1 MITLD
6 NNVLGIRCPNVH
18 PDAHAQLEFKRTLRI
33 PDDEE
38 VHGLPAGLGCFPL
51 RHVEDF
57 SEGLDE
63 LTLRRGGILMP
74 MHRSEAMWINF
85 KGGGRGLFGDAYPFA
100 IKVAAGKVNALT
112 GGAWSPVLSA
122 EEQDYIVIPAQPWI
136 DGFAIS
142 KGIIRQFVAERLGEG
157 FSAEEQLTG
166 KAEFG
171 GLQILAYPMKAERY
185 LDILRAREEA
195 ERAREEAARAWELRR
210 RIDRLRERLTPFSEF
225 SDRAR
230 STAASAMATLS
241 EIENRLG
248 QASEVSRTG
257 EVPEPDRILA
267 ELRGLVDRW
276 NSQVSELAKILPNEC
291 NQDEEELETPRFLQR
306 SAEVRS
312 TYCMTGVQESP
323 PSSFSRST
331 VGKRSSMGLGGGGRM
346 RQEIYV
352 DPYGVDA
359 WDQSAGSR
367 CFVHLVEA
375 AQWEE
380 ISGGPAPTEPPSQKD
395 YKKKG
400 LPWFDY
406 YAPEKGAVSGSKLLA
421 GLKSWGSMYGKGPGA
436 SEGKSGPVIQLGT
449 ATRITGVVSEGVDD
463 N

>member
-1 MITLD
+1 MAIGREIEPMITLD
-6 NNVLGIRCPNVH
+6 ANVLEIRCPNVH
-18 PDAHAQLEFKRTLRI
+18 PDAHARLEFQRTLRI
-33 PDDEE
+33 PDDEQ
-38 VHGLPAGLGCFPL
+38 VHALPAGLGCFPL

-57 SEGLDE
+57 SDGLDE
-63 LTLRRGGILMP
+63 VTLRRGGILMP

-85 KGGGRGLFGDAYPFA
+85 KGGSRMPSGAAYPFA

-171 GLQILAYPMKAERY
+171 GLQIVAYPMKAEGY
-185 LDILRAREEA
+185 LEVLRVHEEA
-195 ERAREEAARAWELRR
+195 ERAREAEARARERHR
-210 RIDRLRERLTPFSEF
+210 RIERLHEMLSPFSGF

-230 STAASAMATLS
+230 SMTAAASATLA
-241 EIENRLG
+241 EIEHRLG
-248 QASEVSRTG
+248 RAGDLGPTDDG
-257 EVPEPDRILA
+257 PDPNHLLA
-267 ELRGLVDRW
+267 ELRALVARW
-276 NSQVSELAKILPNEC
+276 NSQVSELAKISPNEC
-291 NQDEEELETPRFLQR
+291 RSPNEIDFASYEIRCESALEVPMVLRRLA
-306 SAEVRS
+306 SAEPMR
-312 TYCMTGVQESP
+312 
-323 PSSFSRST
+323 
-331 VGKRSSMGLGGGGRM
+331 SMGLGGGGRM
-346 RQEIYV
+346 RQEIYT
-352 DPYGVDA
+352 DPYGIDA

-367 CFVHLVEA
+367 CFVHLVDA
-375 AQWEE
+375 ALWAGL
-380 ISGGPAPTEPPSQKD
+380 SGGPAPTEPPSQKD
-395 YKKKG
+395 YEKKG

-421 GLKSWGSMYGKGPGA
+421 GLKSWGSMYGNGTGA

-449 ATRITGVVSEGVDD
+449 APRFSGVVSEGVGDE
-463 N
+463 

>member
-1 MITLD
+1 MATGREIEPMITLD
-6 NNVLGIRCPNVH
+6 KNVLSIRCPNVH
-18 PDAHAQLEFKRTLRI
+18 PDAHAQLEFQRTLRI

-85 KGGGRGLFGDAYPFA
+85 KGGGRGLFDDAYPFA

-171 GLQILAYPMKAERY
+171 GLQIIAYPMKAERY

-195 ERAREEAARAWELRR
+195 ERAREELARTWERRR
-210 RIDRLRERLTPFSEF
+210 RIDRLRARLTPFSEF

-230 STAASAMATLS
+230 SLVAAATATLA
-241 EIENRLG
+241 EIEDNIRVVG
-248 QASEVSRTG
+248 KVRSTSD
-257 EVPEPDRILA
+257 VPDPDLILN
-267 ELRGLVDRW
+267 ELHNLLDRW
-276 NSQVSELAKILPNEC
+276 NSQVDQLAEL
-291 NQDEEELETPRFLQR
+291 
-306 SAEVRS
+306 
-312 TYCMTGVQESP
+312 SP
-323 PSSFSRST
+323 PELRPFLDVGMEFLEEATCFQIAEPVSSP
-331 VGKRSSMGLGGGGRM
+331 SMGLGGGGRM
-346 RQEIYV
+346 RQEIYT

-367 CFVHLVEA
+367 CFVHLLEA

-395 YKKKG
+395 YEKKG

-449 ATRITGVVSEGVDD
+449 ASRIIGVVSEGVGDE
-463 N
+463 

>member
-1 MITLD
+1 MAIGREIEPMITLD

-18 PDAHAQLEFKRTLRI
+18 PDAHAQLEFQRTLRI
-33 PDDEE
+33 PDDEK
-38 VHGLPAGLGCFPL
+38 VHSLPAGLGCFPL

-57 SEGLDE
+57 SAGLDE
-63 LTLRRGGILMP
+63 VTLRRGGIMMP

-85 KGGGRGLFGDAYPFA
+85 KGGGRMSSGDAYPFA

-112 GGAWSPVLSA
+112 GGTWSPVLSA
-122 EEQDYIVIPAQPWI
+122 QEQDYIVIPTQPWI

-171 GLQILAYPMKAERY
+171 GLQIIAYPMKAERY
-185 LDILRAREEA
+185 LDILRAREA
-195 ERAREEAARAWELRR
+195 EARAQERR
-210 RIDRLRERLTPFSEF
+210 RLIEQLREMLSPFSEF

-230 STAASAMATLS
+230 YLVAAATATLA
-241 EIENRLG
+241 EIEHNIRG
-248 QASEVSRTG
+248 AGEFKSTG
-257 EVPEPDRILA
+257 DVPDPDLIFA
-267 ELRGLVDRW
+267 ELHSLLDRW
-276 NSQVSELAKILPNEC
+276 NSQVGELAELSPHEFRPFEDIGMGFSEQVEC
-291 NQDEEELETPRFLQR
+291 FQM
-306 SAEVRS
+306 A
-312 TYCMTGVQESP
+312 P
-323 PSSFSRST
+323 PMRMSRRA
-331 VGKRSSMGLGGGGRM
+331 KMGLGGGGRM
-346 RQEIYV
+346 RQEIYT

-375 AQWEE
+375 AQWAE

-395 YKKKG
+395 YEKKG

-421 GLKSWGSMYGKGPGA
+421 GLKSWGSMYGKGLGA
-436 SEGKSGPVIQLGT
+436 FEAKSGPVIQLGT
-449 ATRITGVVSEGVDD
+449 APRITGVVSEGAGDE
-463 N
+463 

>member
-1 MITLD
+1 MAIGRENEPMITLD
-6 NNVLGIRCPNVH
+6 DNVLEIRCPNVH
-18 PDAHAQLEFKRTLRI
+18 PDARAQLEFQRTLRI
-33 PDDEE
+33 PDDER
-38 VHGLPAGLGCFPL
+38 VHALPAGLGCFPL

-57 SEGLDE
+57 SAGLDE
-63 LTLRRGGILMP
+63 VTLRRGGIMMP

-85 KGGGRGLFGDAYPFA
+85 KGGSRMSSGAAYPFA
-100 IKVAAGKVNALT
+100 IKVAVGKVNALT
-112 GGAWSPVLSA
+112 GGTWSPALSA

-171 GLQILAYPMKAERY
+171 GLQIIAYPMKAERY
-185 LDILRAREEA
+185 LEVLRAREAEA
-195 ERAREEAARAWELRR
+195 RARERTR
-210 RIDRLRERLTPFSEF
+210 RIEQLREMLSPFSEF

-230 STAASAMATLS
+230 SVTAAATATLA
-241 EIENRLG
+241 EIEHRLG
-248 QASEVSRTG
+248 RAGDLGSTDG
-257 EVPEPDRILA
+257 GPDPDHLLA
-267 ELRGLVDRW
+267 ELRALVARW
-276 NSQVSELAKILPNEC
+276 NSQVSELANISTKEC
-291 NQDEEELETPRFLQR
+291 RSPDDIDFASYEMRCEGPLEVPTVLRRLAAPM
-306 SAEVRS
+306 S
-312 TYCMTGVQESP
+312 SP
-323 PSSFSRST
+323 
-331 VGKRSSMGLGGGGRM
+331 SMGLGGGGRM
-346 RQEIYV
+346 RQEIYT

-375 AQWEE
+375 AQWAE
-380 ISGGPAPTEPPSQKD
+380 ISGDPAPTEPPSQKD
-395 YKKKG
+395 YEKKG

-449 ATRITGVVSEGVDD
+449 STRITGVVSEGIADD
-463 N
+463 

>member
-1 MITLD
+1 MANGREIEPMITLD
-6 NNVLGIRCPNVH
+6 DDVLDIRCPNVH
-18 PDAHAQLEFKRTLRI
+18 PDAHAQLEFQRTLRI
-33 PDDEE
+33 PDDEK
-38 VHGLPAGLGCFPL
+38 VHALPAGLGCFPL

-57 SEGLDE
+57 SAGLDE
-63 LTLRRGGILMP
+63 VTLRRGGIMMP

-85 KGGGRGLFGDAYPFA
+85 KGGSRRSSGGAYPFA

-112 GGAWSPVLSA
+112 GGAWSTVLSA

-171 GLQILAYPMKAERY
+171 GLQIIAYPMKAERY
-185 LDILRAREEA
+185 LDILRAREAEA
-195 ERAREEAARAWELRR
+195 RARERSR
-210 RIDRLRERLTPFSEF
+210 RIERLRELLSPFSEF
-225 SDRAR
+225 SDGAR
-230 STAASAMATLS
+230 SVAAAATATLA
-241 EIENRLG
+241 EIEHTLRDAG
-248 QASEVSRTG
+248 KVSPTG
-257 EVPEPDRILA
+257 DVPDPDRILA
-267 ELRGLVDRW
+267 ELHGLLARW
-276 NSQVSELAKILPNEC
+276 NSQVGELAKLSPHDFNTS
-291 NQDEEELETPRFLQR
+291 DAMYSMSLAEEI
-306 SAEVRS
+306 
-312 TYCMTGVQESP
+312 
-323 PSSFSRST
+323 PSFRR
-331 VGKRSSMGLGGGGRM
+331 VMPARMASMGLGGGGRM
-346 RQEIYV
+346 RQEIYA

-367 CFVHLVEA
+367 CFVHLVDA
-375 AQWEE
+375 AQWAE

-395 YKKKG
+395 YEKKG

-436 SEGKSGPVIQLGT
+436 AVGKGGPAIQLGT
-449 ATRITGVVSEGVDD
+449 AQRFSNVVSEGAGDE
-463 N
+463 

>member
-1 MITLD
+1 MAIGREIGPMITLD
-6 NNVLGIRCPNVH
+6 NNVLDIRCPNVH
-18 PDAHAQLEFKRTLRI
+18 PDAHARLEFQRTLRI

-112 GGAWSPVLSA
+112 GGTWSPVLSA

-171 GLQILAYPMKAERY
+171 GLQIIAYPMKAERY
-185 LDILRAREEA
+185 LEVLRAREAEA
-195 ERAREEAARAWELRR
+195 RARERSR
-210 RIDRLRERLTPFSEF
+210 RIEQLHEMLSPFSQF

-230 STAASAMATLS
+230 SVTAAATATLA
-241 EIENRLG
+241 EIENRVGRASDLG
-248 QASEVSRTG
+248 PTDEG
-257 EVPEPDRILA
+257 PDPDDLLA
-267 ELRGLVDRW
+267 ELRALVARW
-276 NSQVSELAKILPNEC
+276 NSQVSELANISTKEC
-291 NQDEEELETPRFLQR
+291 RSPAQIEFALYEMACEERLEVPTFLR
-306 SAEVRS
+306 RLAEPVS
-312 TYCMTGVQESP
+312 SP
-323 PSSFSRST
+323 
-331 VGKRSSMGLGGGGRM
+331 SMGLGGGGRM
-346 RQEIYV
+346 HQEIYD

-375 AQWEE
+375 AQWAE
-380 ISGGPAPTEPPSQKD
+380 ISGGPVPTEPPSQKD
-395 YKKKG
+395 YEKKG

-406 YAPEKGAVSGSKLLA
+406 YAPEKGAVSGSKVLA